1 MSQDLQLAELMAARL
16 CHDLVGPI
24 GAVANGIELLGEGGE
39 PDPEV
44 TGLIA
49 ASARQAS
56 RRLQWFRIAFGTANA
71 LPGSAMMA
79 ETRRLAAGL
88 FEEGRVT
95 LDWLTPDET
104 LEAAT
109 TRPGA
114 KLALNLTLLALESLP
129 RGGSV
134 RVRFATSSGL
144 SMSVIA
150 LGAGARVPD
159 DIEVALRP
167 GAEVKDLTAKAVPAY
182 LAARLAEAHGA
193 RLTHNTGTDRV
204 DFSISLPASR

>member
-1 MSQDLQLAELMAARL
+1 MSQDMQLAELMAARL

-24 GAVANGIELLGEGGE
+24 GAVANGIELLSEGGT

-95 LDWLTPDET
+95 LDWSAPDDA

-114 KLALNLTLLALESLP
+114 KLVLNLTLLALESLP

-134 RVRFATSSGL
+134 RVRFAVNNGL

-159 DIEVALRP
+159 DIELALRP

-182 LAARLAEAHGA
+182 LAARMAEAHGA
-193 RLTHNTGTDRV
+193 RLVHNTGTDRV
-204 DFSISLPASR
+204 DFTITLPASR